1 MEIRSPSPRKKPA
14 FLRKSSIYDD
24 TPLSGRQKCD
34 LIVRNLKKKNIY
46 QWLYMYVYFKCLQG
60 SYLFFFYVDKATPRP
75 SSVVGELKKE
85 DDQLSEM
92 LNTLMGEAKQIRGE
106 NSYTTTV

>member
-24 TPLSGRQKCD
+24 TPLAGMEYYWNCPWSLLFIDDFKPRED
-34 LIVRNLKKKNIY
+34 Y
-46 QWLYMYVYFKCLQG
+46 YMMTFFADKG
-60 SYLFFFYVDKATPRP
+60 SSRP
-75 SSVVGELKKE
+75 SSLVGDLKKE

>member
-1 MEIRSPSPRKKPA
+1 MI
-14 FLRKSSIYDD
+14 I
-24 TPLSGRQKCD
+24 CD
-34 LIVRNLKKKNIY
+34 L
-46 QWLYMYVYFKCLQG
+46 QMFKRTDNNTVI
-60 SYLFFFYVDKATPRP
+60 SFFYLDKATPRP
-75 SSVVGELKKE
+75 RSVVGELKKE

>member
-1 MEIRSPSPRKKPA
+1 MTHLYQVGRDM
-14 FLRKSSIYDD
+14 IYV
-24 TPLSGRQKCD
+24 L
-34 LIVRNLKKKNIY
+34 RNLKEKNEIW
-46 QWLYMYVYFKCLQG
+46 QWLYVYFKCLEG
-60 SYLFFFYVDKATPRP
+60 FKNNSYIFLNVDKATQRP

>member
-1 MEIRSPSPRKKPA
+1 
-14 FLRKSSIYDD
+14 
-24 TPLSGRQKCD
+24 
-34 LIVRNLKKKNIY
+34 
-46 QWLYMYVYFKCLQG
+46 MYTSNVYKVVI
-60 SYLFFFYVDKATPRP
+60 FFFFDVDKVTPRP

>member
-1 MEIRSPSPRKKPA
+1 MIICILQMFRRTLNNSYI
-14 FLRKSSIYDD
+14 FL
-24 TPLSGRQKCD
+24 
-34 LIVRNLKKKNIY
+34 N
-46 QWLYMYVYFKCLQG
+46 
-60 SYLFFFYVDKATPRP
+60 VDKATQRP

>member
-1 MEIRSPSPRKKPA
+1 MTHLYQVGRDM
-14 FLRKSSIYDD
+14 IYV
-24 TPLSGRQKCD
+24 LK
-34 LIVRNLKKKNIY
+34 NLKEKNEIW
-46 QWLYMYVYFKCLQG
+46 QWLYMYVIFKCLKGLIIIQL
-60 SYLFFFYVDKATPRP
+60 YLFFYLDKATSRPR
-75 SSVVGELKKE
+75 SVVGELKKE

>member
-1 MEIRSPSPRKKPA
+1 M
-14 FLRKSSIYDD
+14 
-24 TPLSGRQKCD
+24 
-34 LIVRNLKKKNIY
+34 N
-46 QWLYMYVYFKCLQG
+46 VYFKCLQG
-60 SYLFFFYVDKATPRP
+60 SYLFFFFLNVDKATPRP

>member
-1 MEIRSPSPRKKPA
+1 
-14 FLRKSSIYDD
+14 
-24 TPLSGRQKCD
+24 
-34 LIVRNLKKKNIY
+34 
-46 QWLYMYVYFKCLQG
+46 MYVYFKCLQG
-60 SYLFFFYVDKATPRP
+60 SYLFFFFVDKATPRP

>member
-34 LIVRNLKKKNIY
+34 LIVRNLKKKKYISDY
-46 QWLYMYVYFKCLQG
+46 TCMYTSNVYKVVI
-60 SYLFFFYVDKATPRP
+60 FFNVDKATPRP

>member
-1 MEIRSPSPRKKPA
+1 MMS
-14 FLRKSSIYDD
+14 
-24 TPLSGRQKCD
+24 
-34 LIVRNLKKKNIY
+34 
-46 QWLYMYVYFKCLQG
+46 
-60 SYLFFFYVDKATPRP
+60 FFADKASSRP
-75 SSVVGELKKE
+75 SSLVGDLKKE

>member
-1 MEIRSPSPRKKPA
+1 MK
-14 FLRKSSIYDD
+14 YDSD
-24 TPLSGRQKCD
+24 
-34 LIVRNLKKKNIY
+34 
-46 QWLYMYVYFKCLQG
+46 YMYTSNVFKKGLIIMQLY
-60 SYLFFFYVDKATPRP
+60 SFFNVDKATPRP

>member
-1 MEIRSPSPRKKPA
+1 
-14 FLRKSSIYDD
+14 
-24 TPLSGRQKCD
+24 
-34 LIVRNLKKKNIY
+34 
-46 QWLYMYVYFKCLQG
+46 MYVCFKCLQG
-60 SYLFFFYVDKATPRP
+60 SYHFFFFNVDKATPRP